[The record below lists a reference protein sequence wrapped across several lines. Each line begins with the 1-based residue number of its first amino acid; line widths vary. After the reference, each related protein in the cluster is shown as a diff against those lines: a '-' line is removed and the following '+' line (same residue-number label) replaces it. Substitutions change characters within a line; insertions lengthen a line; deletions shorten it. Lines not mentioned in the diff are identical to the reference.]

1 MEISSCQTDSS
12 NLAITPELKRIEIVK
27 INKLLCI
34 MCVVIEINKETNLN
48 PKVVC
53 CGGQTLQLLDSSG
66 LYVPINNLQ
75 GYTRRYT
82 YNQLQAKPDNGK
94 HR

>member
-1 MEISSCQTDSS
+1 MEQEFSEFSEFRESYKS
-12 NLAITPELKRIEIVK
+12 LMHE
-27 INKLLCI
+27 
-34 MCVVIEINKETNLN
+34 
-48 PKVVC
+48 
-53 CGGQTLQLLDSSG
+53 
-66 LYVPINNLQ
+66 LQ